1 MATNHCS
8 NPMRRF
14 AALLLA
20 ILCLLPALSFA
31 EDDTAAL
38 YAQRLSQLQTPAEA
52 AIAAGRYELRTGN
65 SAYFP
70 YISPCVIPF
79 D

>member
-31 EDDTAAL
+31 EDDTAASCKPL
-38 YAQRLSQLQTPAEA
+38 LRLPSPPDAMSCAPATA
-52 AIAAGRYELRTGN
+52 
-65 SAYFP
+65 P
-70 YISPCVIPF
+70 ISPTSPPA
-79 D
+79 